1 MEKKTRPNNCFQIF
15 QRKIQ
20 RQKQISLMKTLKEI
34 LKEIEEASPRSIIE
48 YNQLV
53 EWLRFQQWE
62 YRVRQCRKFGI
73 GS

>member
-1 MEKKTRPNNCFQIF
+1 
-15 QRKIQ
+15 
-20 RQKQISLMKTLKEI
+20 MKTLKEI

-62 YRVRQCRKFGI
+62 YRVRQCRKLGI